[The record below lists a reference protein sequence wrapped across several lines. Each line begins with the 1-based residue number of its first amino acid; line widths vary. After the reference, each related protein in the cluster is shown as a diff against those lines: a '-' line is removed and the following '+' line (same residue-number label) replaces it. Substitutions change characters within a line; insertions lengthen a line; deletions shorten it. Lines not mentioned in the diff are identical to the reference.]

1 MLYAIYVT
9 KISIIMDK
17 NKISYLSA
25 LNADSVSMYTTAP
38 SNPPMSIGNVAK
50 MLIIIQNWVFPQP
63 GGPVI

>member
-1 MLYAIYVT
+1 MEN
-9 KISIIMDK
+9 

-38 SNPPMSIGNVAK
+38 SNPPMLMGNVAK
-50 MLIIIQNWVFPQP
+50 TLIIIQNCVFPQP

>member
-1 MLYAIYVT
+1 MLTCLYMLYAIYVT

-50 MLIIIQNWVFPQP
+50 MLIIIQN
-63 GGPVI
+63 